1 MSPTTVRR
9 VARGVVLGPVGL
21 LAALLVMATPA
32 AAHRAG
38 EGALPAPTWLLGYG
52 SVAAI
57 LITAVMLRST
67 WLAARLTRF
76 QSPDADPPDPT
87 PLAGGLVGITLLAMV
102 FITALVG
109 LNTPGAGISSGRS
122 TTRSTTASSSR
133 PGCAG
138 PSSRSSSPAISP
150 RSWCFMT
157 PRSGC
162 SVAEPRPGRC
172 GP

>member
-67 WLAARLTRF
+67 WLATRLTHF

-87 PLAGGLVGITLLAMV
+87 APAGGLVGITLLALV

-109 LNTPGAGISSGRS
+109 LNTPGLGSLRDDQPHDRLPRRRAGLAALDPARAPRRRPSRRARG
-122 TTRSTTASSSR
+122 AS
-133 PGCAG
+133 
-138 PSSRSSSPAISP
+138 
-150 RSWCFMT
+150 
-157 PRSGC
+157 
-162 SVAEPRPGRC
+162 
-172 GP
+172 